1 MELVDKIYAAKLCI
15 DNNLLAIV
23 KYSNED
29 DVGIFQGIG
38 KETRLN
44 EVIASLKNIYT
55 PNPPTD
61 EEIKELKEIDP
72 DFEIPEIK
80 EDDYFLEFVY
90 VVNKLKNSYR
100 RSTIPIKYL
109 DITPIWANADDSL

>member
-1 MELVDKIYAAKLCI
+1 MDLTDKINAAKLCI

-23 KYSNED
+23 KYSHED
-29 DVGIFQGIG
+29 GLGIFQGIG

-44 EVIASLKNIYT
+44 EVLASLKNIYT
-55 PNPPTD
+55 PTPPTD

-72 DFEIPEIK
+72 DFEIPKIESD
-80 EDDYFLEFVY
+80 EYFLEFVY
-90 VVNKLKNSYR
+90 VVNKLTNSYR
-100 RSTIPIKYL
+100 KSTMPIKYL